1 MGEALRLGRTNR
13 RGKTRTLG
21 TNSKE
26 RAMKE
31 VVCKVVL
38 YHGGERETSTH
49 YVLGIDEAR
58 KLSATAEHAEIYSPT
73 NILIQ

>member
-1 MGEALRLGRTNR
+1 MRQ
-13 RGKTRTLG
+13 
-21 TNSKE
+21 
-26 RAMKE
+26 

-49 YVLGIDEAR
+49 YVLGIDKAR
-58 KLSATAEHAEIYSPT
+58 KLSATAEHAQIYSPT